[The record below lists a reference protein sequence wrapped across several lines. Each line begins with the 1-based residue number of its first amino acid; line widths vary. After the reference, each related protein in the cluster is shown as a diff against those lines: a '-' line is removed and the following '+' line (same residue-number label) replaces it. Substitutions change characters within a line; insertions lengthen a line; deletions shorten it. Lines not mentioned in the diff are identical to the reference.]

1 MRRTELKMTMVE
13 VMIKMTAARVRYF
26 WYLVA
31 LRCIVDNVDCTD
43 PALRIGMMW
52 PCRLC

>member
-13 VMIKMTAARVRYF
+13 VMIRMTEARVRYF
-26 WYLVA
+26 WYRVA

-52 PCRLC
+52 PCR